1 MDKNIINQIESQFNS
16 IIELLKNSEA
26 IQSEQQSKIIH
37 LKCNPASAQA
47 AAKQLEFDK
56 LKKENERLKARIE
69 VLESGVDADVTRRQ
83 DEAVNTAQQLEEL
96 TKKVEEYKV
105 REEKILTSFRKTA
118 REFREVCYLLTG
130 YRIDAL
136 RDGKYGLSSMYA
148 EREEDKLYFHVGPD
162 GTIELLRNDYSDKL
176 SEFVKTYLENA
187 DSFPAFLSA
196 ITLDLFKSSTQIPN
210 MSVCMDTTMV
220 EQANYNRHKS

>member
-1 MDKNIINQIESQFNS
+1 MDKNIIDQLES
-16 IIELLKNSEA
+16 IIQQLKSKKVNNNE
-26 IQSEQQSKIIH
+26 EQHKIIH
-37 LKCNPASAQA
+37 LKKNPASVQV
-47 AAKQLEFDK
+47 AAKQLEFVS

-69 VLESGVDADVTRRQ
+69 ILESGADADVTRRQ
-83 DEAVNTAQQLEEL
+83 DEAVNIGHQVEEL

-162 GTIELLRNDYSDKL
+162 GVIELLKNDYSDKL
-176 SEFVKTYLENA
+176 SEFVRTYLESA

-210 MSVCMDTTMV
+210 MSVCMDTTML
-220 EQANYNRHKS
+220 EQPNYNRPKS

>member
-1 MDKNIINQIESQFNS
+1 MDKNIIDQLES
-16 IIELLKNSEA
+16 IIQQLKSKKVNNNE
-26 IQSEQQSKIIH
+26 EQHKIIH
-37 LKCNPASAQA
+37 LKKNPASVQV
-47 AAKQLEFDK
+47 AAKQLEFVN

-69 VLESGVDADVTRRQ
+69 ILESGADADVTRRQ
-83 DEAVNTAQQLEEL
+83 DEAVNIGHQVEEL

-162 GTIELLRNDYSDKL
+162 GVIELLKNDYSDKL
-176 SEFVKTYLENA
+176 SEFVRTYLESA

-210 MSVCMDTTMV
+210 MSVCMDTTML
-220 EQANYNRHKS
+220 EQPNYNRPKS